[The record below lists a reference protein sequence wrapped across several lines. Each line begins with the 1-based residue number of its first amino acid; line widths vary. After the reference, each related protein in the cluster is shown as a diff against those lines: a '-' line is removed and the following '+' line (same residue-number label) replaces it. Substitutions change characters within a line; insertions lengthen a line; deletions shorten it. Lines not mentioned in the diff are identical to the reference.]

1 MQEEFL
7 HYVWKHQ
14 KLNLNTL
21 LTTSGE
27 RLELVSPGQQNFDA
41 GPDFFD
47 ARIRINGQL
56 WAGNVEIHL
65 HSSDWYSHNHH
76 EDSAYQN
83 VILHVVWEH
92 DMDVFMQNEQP
103 IPTLEL
109 YGLIAPNAILSYE
122 QLKSTKTPVLPCV
135 SVWADMSSLTLQ
147 SWFERLY
154 VERLEV
160 KYEKLLNL
168 LNASKNDWEAVL
180 FQLLLKNF
188 GLKTNGPS
196 FEMLAR
202 TIPFKVIQKLRFNP
216 QEMEALLLGQSG
228 LLPLSSSE
236 ASVQE
241 MIGMYNYLKRKFD
254 LNQPI
259 SLTPKYFRLRPS
271 NFPTI
276 KLSQFAQLWCSQE
289 GLFSQLIEMNNKQDF
304 YITCAVGVS
313 PYRFNHFTFEKI
325 SKSSK
330 KKLTPNFVDLLMI
343 NTIIP
348 IKFAFQKYV
357 GNDPSEELLGLIGS
371 IQKEDNSLI
380 RVFDT
385 LELYEPSALHSQA
398 MIHLKT
404 VYCDTRLC
412 LKCAI
417 GNTMLSNR
425 FN

>member
-56 WAGNVEIHL
+56 WAGNVEMHL

-109 YGLIAPNAILSYE
+109 HGLIAPNAILAYE

-236 ASVQE
+236 ALVQE

-254 LNQPI
+254 LNEPI

-276 KLSQFAQLWCSQE
+276 RLSQFAQLWCSME
-289 GLFSQLIEMNNKQDF
+289 GLFSRLIEMNNKQDF
-304 YITCAVGVS
+304 YKTCAVGVS
-313 PYRFNHFTFEKI
+313 PYWVNHFTFQKI

-330 KKLTPNFVDLLMI
+330 KKLTPNFVDLLLI

-380 RVFDT
+380 RVFDS

-404 VYCDTRLC
+404 VYCNTRSC

>member
-109 YGLIAPNAILSYE
+109 HGLIAPNAILAYE

-276 KLSQFAQLWCSQE
+276 RLSQFAQLWCSKE
-289 GLFSQLIEMNNKQDF
+289 GLFSRLIEMNHKQDF
-304 YITCAVGVS
+304 YKTCAVGVS
-313 PYRFNHFTFEKI
+313 PYWVNHFTFEKI

-348 IKFAFQKYV
+348 IKFVFQKYV

>member
-109 YGLIAPNAILSYE
+109 HGLIAPNAILAYE

-135 SVWADMSSLTLQ
+135 SVWVDMSSLTLQ

-196 FEMLAR
+196 FEMLAL
-202 TIPFKVIQKLRFNP
+202 F
-216 QEMEALLLGQSG
+216 LLKSLKNSG
-228 LLPLSSSE
+228 LT
-236 ASVQE
+236 
-241 MIGMYNYLKRKFD
+241 LKRW
-254 LNQPI
+254 
-259 SLTPKYFRLRPS
+259 RH
-271 NFPTI
+271 
-276 KLSQFAQLWCSQE
+276 C
-289 GLFSQLIEMNNKQDF
+289 
-304 YITCAVGVS
+304 C
-313 PYRFNHFTFEKI
+313 
-325 SKSSK
+325 
-330 KKLTPNFVDLLMI
+330 
-343 NTIIP
+343 
-348 IKFAFQKYV
+348 
-357 GNDPSEELLGLIGS
+357 
-371 IQKEDNSLI
+371 
-380 RVFDT
+380 
-385 LELYEPSALHSQA
+385 
-398 MIHLKT
+398 
-404 VYCDTRLC
+404 
-412 LKCAI
+412 
-417 GNTMLSNR
+417 
-425 FN
+425 

>member
-56 WAGNVEIHL
+56 WAGNVEMHL

-109 YGLIAPNAILSYE
+109 HGLIAPNAILAYE

-236 ASVQE
+236 ALVQE

-254 LNQPI
+254 LNEPI

-276 KLSQFAQLWCSQE
+276 RLSQFAQLWCSKE
-289 GLFSQLIEMNNKQDF
+289 GLFSRLIEMNNKQDF
-304 YITCAVGVS
+304 YKTCAVGVS
-313 PYRFNHFTFEKI
+313 PYWVNHFTFQKI

-330 KKLTPNFVDLLMI
+330 KKLTPNFVDLLLI

-380 RVFDT
+380 RVFDS

-404 VYCDTRLC
+404 VYCNTRSC